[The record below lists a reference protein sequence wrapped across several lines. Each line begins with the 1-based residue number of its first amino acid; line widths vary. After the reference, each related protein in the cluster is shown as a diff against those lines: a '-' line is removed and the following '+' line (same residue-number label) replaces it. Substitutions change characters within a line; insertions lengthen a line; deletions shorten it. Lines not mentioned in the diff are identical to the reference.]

1 MWLATLIPKAGS
13 PVAATASFQRRSVW
27 VNGARALGPSRYLR
41 SRPASASKAALSHPA
56 ASKARQMAF
65 TQVPNVV
72 LTPWPSLTGTEPEG
86 VGACVCMSG
95 TPLIYLLAPEA
106 SPPLHPSIS
115 VDARVYPRRGYRRRS
130 PLFRPRAP

>member
-27 VNGARALGPSRYLR
+27 VNGARALGPSRHLK
-41 SRPASASKAALSHPA
+41 SRPASASNAALSHPA

-72 LTPWPSLTGTEPEG
+72 LTPWPSLTGTAPEA
-86 VGACVCMSG
+86 VETCVCMSG
-95 TPLIYLLAPEA
+95 TPLIDLLSRGQPAPSA
-106 SPPLHPSIS
+106 QDFPQAH
-115 VDARVYPRRGYRRRS
+115 
-130 PLFRPRAP
+130 RPGV